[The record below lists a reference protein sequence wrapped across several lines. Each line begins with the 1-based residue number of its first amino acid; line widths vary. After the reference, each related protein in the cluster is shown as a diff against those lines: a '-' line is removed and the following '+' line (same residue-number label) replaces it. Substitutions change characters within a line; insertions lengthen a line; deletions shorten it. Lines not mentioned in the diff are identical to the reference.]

1 MWCAS
6 AWLTVSYPAYGE
18 KGGGATTSRVRRCTG
33 VRMLNDRVANIIL
46 FIAVTLFVLY
56 LVLMVAV
63 ALSL

>member
-1 MWCAS
+1 
-6 AWLTVSYPAYGE
+6 VSYPAYGE